1 MPKKSKKVEET
12 QELKLYDQ
20 DSSSMSLM
28 RQLANNDLNVPV
40 DIDGERLIDRSKLFL
55 VAQARNDLT
64 RIIKLTN
71 FLEKLEDKFIDA
83 VNSALDDSPNQIM
96 LISGA
101 MDTISRCLADAN
113 EHVMQ
118 IMKDDKLQQVIINT
132 TNIITPDGSTATIID
147 ADSRDSVRNLA
158 ASLLAQLTAIDA
170 DSTESVET
178 VETVESGGEENV

>member
-1 MPKKSKKVEET
+1 LSRQKQEKK
-12 QELKLYDQ
+12 QEVKLYDQ
-20 DSSSMSLM
+20 ESSSMSMM
-28 RQLANNDLNVPV
+28 RQLANNDIDMPV

-83 VNSALDDSPNQIM
+83 VNNALEDDPNSIL
-96 LISGA
+96 LISSA

-132 TNIITPDGSTATIID
+132 TNIITPDGNSTTIID

-158 ASLLAQLTAIDA
+158 ASLLAQLSSMSDEEATDA
-170 DSTESVET
+170 VVVE
-178 VETVESGGEENV
+178 EEQPSENGGE